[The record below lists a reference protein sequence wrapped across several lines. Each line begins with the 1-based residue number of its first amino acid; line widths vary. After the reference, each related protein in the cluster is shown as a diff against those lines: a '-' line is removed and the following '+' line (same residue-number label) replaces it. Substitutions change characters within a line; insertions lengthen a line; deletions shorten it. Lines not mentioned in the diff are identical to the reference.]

1 MASKLH
7 PADIADRQ
15 RITTATHFNVHL
27 RRGPTEK
34 INEEAPTLAEAIK
47 IADRISAKNGSRPAM
62 IYAITPDK
70 MTVFVP
76 KDLVDA
82 ARGDEAMKEPLSNN
96 QIAQLTAIL
105 TGGGFKRANSKEA
118 AQSRFVS
125 VAIEKGI
132 SADKAA
138 DLLAGPFSFSEHILR
153 EHIAGRPMTIEEVV
167 AERQPAEADAGATPE
182 AATEEA
188 KPRAGGKRAAIL
200 EAARA
205 GTMPE
210 APDFSAA
217 THARFRDK
225 LAKLVAMAKAGDLDG
240 LRAVTIN
247 PVSSS
252 PKAMKRYRDLCVI
265 ALENSIAQKE

>member
-1 MASKLH
+1 MTSKLH

-15 RITTATHFNVHL
+15 KIATATHFNVHL

-34 INEEAPTLAEAIK
+34 INEEAPTLAEAVK
-47 IADRISAKNGSRPAM
+47 IADRISAESGSKPPM

-82 ARGDEAMKEPLSNN
+82 ARGDEAMKAPLSNN

-118 AQSRFVS
+118 AQVRFVT

-138 DLLAGPFSFSEHILR
+138 DLLAGPFNFAEHILR
-153 EHIAGRPMTIEEVV
+153 EHVAGKPMTIEQVE
-167 AERQPAEADAGATPE
+167 AGRQSIEPDAGA
-182 AATEEA
+182 AAAGTSAEEA
-188 KPRAGGKRAAIL
+188 KPPRAGGKRAAIL

-205 GTMPE
+205 GTLPE

-225 LAKLVAMAKAGDLDG
+225 LAKLVAMAKIGDLDG
-240 LRAVTIN
+240 LRSVAIN

-252 PKAMKRYRDLCVI
+252 PKAMLRYRDLCVL
-265 ALENSIAQKE
+265 ALEARRI

>member
-1 MASKLH
+1 MTSKLH
-7 PADIADRQ
+7 PADLADRQ
-15 RITTATHFNVHL
+15 KITTATHFNVHL

-34 INEEAPTLAEAIK
+34 FNEEAPTLAEAVK
-47 IADRISAKNGSRPAM
+47 IADRLSAENGRKPAM
-62 IYAITPDK
+62 IYAITPEK

-105 TGGGFKRANSKEA
+105 TGDSFKRANSKEA
-118 AQSRFVS
+118 AQARFVT

-138 DLLAGPFSFSEHILR
+138 DLLAGPFNFAEHILR
-153 EHIAGRPMTIEEVV
+153 EHVAGKPMTIEQVV
-167 AERQPAEADAGATPE
+167 AERLPDAGAG
-182 AATEEA
+182 AAAAEPATDEV

-200 EAARA
+200 EAART

-225 LAKLVAMAKAGDLDG
+225 LAKLVSMANTGDLDG
-240 LRAVTIN
+240 LRAVAIN

-252 PKAMKRYRDLCVI
+252 PKAMLKYRDLCVI
-265 ALENSIAQKE
+265 ALTAKRLAL